1 MIDLEL
7 SHFIAKFYLFAY
19 FLVFTVSFFNTD
31 NNKSNLIIVGFALCR
46 CIFGQSSKM
55 LFDFYTFYLGAA
67 FECLLCIGL
76 SLVVHLF
83 FKVKHEKST
92 LFIYGCYFLIA
103 ISYLV
108 IHRVRVVIY
117 DIDEP
122 IMWLINL
129 QSIFTLTLYFLSICV
144 FAYGTKIRWNSYF
157 GRLYS

>member
-7 SHFIAKFYLFAY
+7 AHFIAKIYICAY
-19 FLVFTVSFFNTD
+19 LVFFILSFLNKE
-31 NNKSNLIIVGFALCR
+31 NNKSNLIVVSLALIFSIFNQYLKLSLGFY
-46 CIFGQSSKM
+46 
-55 LFDFYTFYLGAA
+55 FYYLGCAA
-67 FECLLCIGL
+67 VCLFAVFL
-76 SLVVHLF
+76 SLIIHLF

-92 LFIYGCYFLIA
+92 LFIYGCYFLIS

-122 IMWLINL
+122 IMWFINL